1 MNKTKSFVFLARGF
15 EEVEAL
21 TVVDLMRR
29 AGMDVS
35 TVSLQ
40 EDYVVAGAHGI
51 EVGADLVFGDEDMRQ
66 AEWLVL
72 PGGMPGSTNAANFA
86 PLGSLLKQRAAE
98 GGKIAAICAAPAVVL
113 APLGLL
119 TGKKATC
126 YPGFEAELTKGG
138 ATPEPG
144 PVVVDGN
151 VVTANGPATA
161 MDFALRLIAMS
172 CGQGFSDKVAEGL
185 LYKG

>member
-1 MNKTKSFVFLARGF
+1 MNKKKSFILLARGF

-29 AGMDVS
+29 AGMDIAS
-35 TVSLQ
+35 VSLT
-40 EDYVVAGAHGI
+40 EDYVVPGAHGI
-51 EVGADLVFGDEDMRQ
+51 EVGADLVFGDEDMRD

-119 TGKKATC
+119 QGKKATC
-126 YPGFEAELTKGG
+126 YPGFEDELAKGG
-138 ATPEPG
+138 ATAVDA
-144 PVVVDGN
+144 PVVADGK
-151 VVTANGPATA
+151 VVTAQGPALA
-161 MDFALRLIAMS
+161 MPFALKLIEIS
-172 CGQGFSDKVAEGL
+172 CGAGFAAKVAEGL
-185 LYKG
+185 LYK